1 MAFAVRKI
9 RVRRKRTRLRPA
21 MAVDM
26 EEASSC
32 SYTAAGSL
40 FVARKSDIHHL
51 GLFFPQ
57 PVYFLLQIIP
67 IANSGSSAARQ
78 SVYAYVYAGDWERG
92 FNLFAAAAILL
103 LLAKVVMLV
112 IVIRVLMSVCA
123 LFSGPRGKTVLYLIA
138 NIAMYIALIF
148 FLIKAFEYLGFS
160 PAAIAAGMGSLALA
174 ISLGAQN
181 FVADIFAGLTYVLE
195 GTIHVGDKVVLTVY
209 GAECEGTIV
218 EIGIRCIK
226 VLTREGDVITCSNRE
241 IRSIQN
247 RTEQNSRVICEVVV
261 SSTIPA
267 DDIEKLLNAE
277 LPGVG
282 RADRRILSGP
292 VYNGIT
298 RIGDGT
304 MTLSVSAE
312 CREEDYS
319 SIRDRLN
326 ASLQRIFMKHGLSI

>member
-1 MAFAVRKI
+1 M
-9 RVRRKRTRLRPA
+9 
-21 MAVDM
+21 
-26 EEASSC
+26 
-32 SYTAAGSL
+32 
-40 FVARKSDIHHL
+40 
-51 GLFFPQ
+51 
-57 PVYFLLQIIP
+57 
-67 IANSGSSAARQ
+67 
-78 SVYAYVYAGDWERG
+78 
-92 FNLFAAAAILL
+92 
-103 LLAKVVMLV
+103 
-112 IVIRVLMSVCA
+112 
-123 LFSGPRGKTVLYLIA
+123 
-138 NIAMYIALIF
+138 
-148 FLIKAFEYLGFS
+148 
-160 PAAIAAGMGSLALA
+160 
-174 ISLGAQN
+174 
-181 FVADIFAGLTYVLE
+181 
-195 GTIHVGDKVVLTVY
+195 LTVY
-209 GAECEGTIV
+209 GTGCEGTIV

-261 SSTIPA
+261 SSAIPA

-319 SIRDRLN
+319 FVRDRLN
-326 ASLQRIFMKHGLSI
+326 ASLQRIFMEHGLSI